1 MSHRITIEKTAAGRF
16 QVLTNGVSYAIHR
29 DLSEARAIEVAE
41 ELCQSFRKMGERSK
55 TERID
60 ASADNALVSIRY
72 AIEQSAQA
80 QGVSNESATDI
91 WKAAH
96 GAMKS
101 AGMMLFDKPMTVDML
116 NRQIDETQRF
126 EQGLAEA
133 AQELNEVLFD
143 FDHAATQA
151 AKVDALKGLVNRV
164 RNVVNTIEQSNPNWP
179 LQKPVPAEKDGTP
192 SMLAIA

>member
-1 MSHRITIEKTAAGRF
+1 MSHRITIEKTTAGRF

-41 ELCQSFRKMGERSK
+41 ELCQSFRKLGERSK

-60 ASADNALVSIRY
+60 APAANALEAIRH

-80 QGVSNESATDI
+80 QGIAVDTAENI
-91 WKAAH
+91 WTAAH
-96 GAMKS
+96 SAMKS
-101 AGMMLFDKPMTVDML
+101 ADMMLFDKPITVDML

-143 FDHAATQA
+143 FDHAANQA
-151 AKVDALKGLVNRV
+151 AKVDALKELVNRV
-164 RNVVNTIEQSNPNWP
+164 RKVVNTIEQSNPNWP